1 MDSNCNSDTLV
12 QEGMCNVCL
21 FYKISMF
28 FFAGILVT
36 GGHNSVD
43 NPYFISEG
51 SVARVRTLVEI
62 IRADGS
68 TCTMPEL
75 ELPGRYSHTQTS
87 FTACGGVDITSLLGG
102 LTSCSTF
109 TAGEW
114 LPSHTLSS
122 VGRMEHVAWQS
133 PNGTLLL
140 GGRIAHGE
148 DTAELLSTTTDT
160 TSATFTVPYPTL

>member
-1 MDSNCNSDTLV
+1 
-12 QEGMCNVCL
+12 MCVCL
-21 FYKISMF
+21 TNILKLNILV
-28 FFAGILVT
+28 FAGILVT

-43 NPYFISEG
+43 NHYFISEG

-62 IRADGS
+62 IKADGS

-75 ELPGRYSHTQTS
+75 ELPGRYSHTQTL
-87 FTACGGVDITSLLGG
+87 FTACGGVDMDTSQLGG

-114 LPSHTLSS
+114 LPSHTMSS

-140 GGRIAHGE
+140 GGRISYGE
-148 DTAELLSTTTDT
+148 DSAELLSTTTFT

>member
-1 MDSNCNSDTLV
+1 MQCVFVFVSLN
-12 QEGMCNVCL
+12 
-21 FYKISMF
+21 MF

-43 NPYFISEG
+43 NPYFNISEG
-51 SVARVRTLVEI
+51 SVARVRTMVEI

-114 LPSHTLSS
+114 LQSHTMSS

-140 GGRIAHGE
+140 GGRISYGE
-148 DTAELLSTTTDT
+148 DSAELLSTTTFT

>member
-1 MDSNCNSDTLV
+1 MQCVFVFVSLN
-12 QEGMCNVCL
+12 
-21 FYKISMF
+21 MF

-43 NPYFISEG
+43 NPYFPTEG

-75 ELPGRYSHTQTS
+75 ELPARYSHTQTL

-114 LPSHTLSS
+114 LQSHTMSS

-140 GGRIAHGE
+140 GGRISYGE
-148 DTAELLSTTTDT
+148 DSAELLSTTTFT

>member
-1 MDSNCNSDTLV
+1 
-12 QEGMCNVCL
+12 MCVCL
-21 FYKISMF
+21 TNILKLNIL

-62 IRADGS
+62 IKADGS

-75 ELPGRYSHTQTS
+75 ELPGRYSHTQTL

-140 GGRIAHGE
+140 GGRISLGVGGE
-148 DTAELLSTTTDT
+148 ASAELLSTTTDT